1 MDQAARSTDPEDYQR
16 VPRPI
21 GAMPKEFAD
30 GHVITPH
37 SHERAQLLYA
47 ASGTMRVTTQDG
59 TWMVP
64 TLRGLWIPAAVTH
77 EIRMCGPVSMRTLYI
92 DPAAAPWAAARCEV
106 IEISGLLR
114 ELILEAMRQ
123 PVEYDTAGRDGLV
136 MTLLLAEL
144 RAADRVPLR
153 IPMPTD
159 KRLLALC
166 RALLDRPQDDD
177 PLEAWAERVHASS
190 RTLARLFRRE
200 TGMGFVAWRQQVR
213 LAEAVARLAQGEP
226 VAAVARALGYAS
238 ASAFTAMFRRSL
250 GATPSLYVRR
260 AL

>member
-1 MDQAARSTDPEDYQR
+1 MDQAARSTNADDYQH

-30 GHVITPH
+30 GHVIAPH
-37 SHERAQLLYA
+37 SHARAQLLYA
-47 ASGTMRVTTQDG
+47 ASGTMRVTTDDG

-64 TLRGLWIPAAVTH
+64 TLRGLWVPASVTH

-92 DPAAAPWAAARCEV
+92 EPAAVPWGARRCEV
-106 IEISGLLR
+106 IEVSGLLR

-123 PVEYDTAGRDGLV
+123 PVEYDTAGRAGLV

-144 RAADRVPLR
+144 KAADRVPLR

-166 RALLDRPQDDD
+166 RALLDRPHDDD

-213 LAEAVARLAQGEP
+213 LAEAVARLTRGES
-226 VAAVARALGYAS
+226 VAAVARALGYGS
-238 ASAFTAMFRRSL
+238 PSAFTAMFRRSL

-260 AL
+260 GL